1 MTKVSRERHV
11 EIRWIG
17 DEKSEAA
24 MLEAIG
30 LSDIGKP
37 ASGLCERWM
46 QVAARKKD
54 AALEALKASGAKV
67 LEPEP

>member
-1 MTKVSRERHV
+1 MKVSRERHV

-17 DEKSEAA
+17 DEKTESA
-24 MLEAIG
+24 LLQSIG
-30 LSDIGKP
+30 LEDVGKP

-46 QVAARKKD
+46 QVAATKKD
-54 AALEALKASGAKV
+54 IALEALKASGAKV